1 MSSLAQVQ
9 QLDSFLYLY
18 KQHII
23 QLMEW
28 VSVSCDDWTCY
39 SPEILQLDVIA
50 THSGTTYLVVIKRKK
65 KSNNLHSLQTH
76 CVL

>member
-1 MSSLAQVQ
+1 MSSLAEVQ

-28 VSVSCDDWTCY
+28 VSVSHDCWTCY

-50 THSGTTYLVVIKRKK
+50 THSGMTYLVVNSSASSKTIK
-65 KSNNLHSLQTH
+65 Q
-76 CVL
+76 